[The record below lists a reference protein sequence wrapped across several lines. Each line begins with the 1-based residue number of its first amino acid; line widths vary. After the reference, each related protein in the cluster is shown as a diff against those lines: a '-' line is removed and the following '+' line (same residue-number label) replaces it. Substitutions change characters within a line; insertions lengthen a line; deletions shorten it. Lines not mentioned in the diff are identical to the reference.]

1 MECLRDLALSQLQG
15 IVFRMQNFWLWFF
28 SKQIL
33 FQSFA
38 LMKGGCKT
46 TAFWIFWWD
55 TESAWMQQQSNEQL
69 QVNRKDE
76 APFPGLLCMGWMD
89 MIPPPS
95 QETNPRQMTE
105 VKSSSLVRCSLIR
118 LKSYEVRS
126 CIFQL
131 QRSIISVISSST
143 EILFSFH
150 PLIFYLYQGTFVLY
164 LLWCLCGK
172 VSPVYAYISD

>member
-126 CIFQL
+126 CISCFMYKLPQVNN
-131 QRSIISVISSST
+131 IYANWKC
-143 EILFSFH
+143 
-150 PLIFYLYQGTFVLY
+150 LIQIVMLLLYV
-164 LLWCLCGK
+164 
-172 VSPVYAYISD
+172 